1 MPSSLLIVG
10 GRPVRVHKAALDS
23 KFNDLTVL
31 TSDFWTY
38 VDLWLRRKHSSAA
51 IFYWSQARE
60 FYAASL
66 GLGPVSAPLP
76 LYYCFLN
83 AVKAMLEQKGVR
95 TSPYHGTSGKS
106 TTKKATLTGEE
117 INFASRGV
125 ASALAQHLGDTDTR
139 SRHSLKQILYNLAF
153 VHRAFVLTFP
163 KVPELFVPLRQASYV
178 RKDGA
183 NEVWVQVET
192 DPKFLAADVVS
203 SLPSG
208 FEQDRGITDKNIFRL
223 KKRIKWREG
232 SAELPA
238 NFLRLSTYN
247 RRVRSHVVYI
257 RGQPPTWYLKLA
269 RSSADVIRR
278 SSITLMLAAMHR
290 LSELARY
297 DPLRLQLLMDSQQNW
312 LLSEFLG
319 SAPLQFVDEV
329 ATEMTGQNMAVP
341 FVRG

>member
-1 MPSSLLIVG
+1 M
-10 GRPVRVHKAALDS
+10 A
-23 KFNDLTVL
+23 
-31 TSDFWTY
+31 
-38 VDLWLRRKHSSAA
+38 
-51 IFYWSQARE
+51 SQ
-60 FYAASL
+60 

-83 AVKAMLEQKGVR
+83 AVKAMLVHKGIR
-95 TSPYHGTSGKS
+95 TSPYHGTSGKI
-106 TTKKATLTGEE
+106 TTKKATLSGEQ
-117 INFASRGV
+117 ISFGTRGV
-125 ASALAQHLGDTDTR
+125 APALAQYMGDTDIR
-139 SRHSLKQILYNLAF
+139 SQYSMKQVLYNLAF

-163 KVPELFVPLRQASYV
+163 KLPELFVPLLQAVYV
-178 RKDGA
+178 RKDQGH
-183 NEVWVQVET
+183 EVWAQVET
-192 DPKFLAADVVS
+192 DPKFTAPEINS

-208 FEQDRGITDKNIFRL
+208 FEQDLGIVGKNVFRL
-223 KKRIKWREG
+223 KKRLKWRDG

-238 NFLRLSTYN
+238 NLARLSTYN

-257 RGQPPTWYLKLA
+257 RGQPPTWYLKLN
-269 RSSADVIRR
+269 RGTADFISR

-312 LLSEFLG
+312 LLSEFMG